1 LEKPKKKYVS
11 FQEAKVKLA
20 RFCAYQERCHQEVL
34 EKMADLGQYGEERD
48 ELLLWLI
55 EENYLNE
62 ERFAIAFAGGKFR
75 VLGWGKLRIQRELK
89 LRNISDYCIR
99 KALNELEEGPYLE
112 TLNLELQKKWNAT
125 KTSDARVKAAKVASY
140 LISRGFEPELVWQA
154 LKEI

>member
-1 LEKPKKKYVS
+1 MEKPKKKYVS

-99 KALNELEEGPYLE
+99 KALQELEEGPYLE
-112 TLNLELQKKWNAT
+112 TLNQELQKKWNAT

-154 LKEI
+154 IKEN

>member
-1 LEKPKKKYVS
+1 
-11 FQEAKVKLA
+11 
-20 RFCAYQERCHQEVL
+20 
-34 EKMADLGQYGEERD
+34 MADLGQYGEERD

-112 TLNLELQKKWNAT
+112 TLNQELHKKWNAT
-125 KTSDARVKAAKVASY
+125 KTSDVRVKAAKVASY